1 MLGRQEM
8 NENPVIEKDLDGFL
22 QETGSD
28 LIEKWQA
35 DLDDDFRGMMRT
47 ALISI
52 CRVRQAR
59 EAATDSHRYHL

>member
-1 MLGRQEM
+1 MLEKQGIGED
-8 NENPVIEKDLDGFL
+8 PVIEKDLDEFL
-22 QETGSD
+22 QEYGAD
-28 LIEKWQA
+28 LLEKRQA

-59 EAATDSHRYHL
+59 EAAIESHQQYP